1 MKRKYTK
8 ANEADVTAA
17 VGEFIRLIRNGY
29 HNPSM
34 RTLLRKRGINSPS
47 RAENLVKR
55 MLKYG
60 MIKEISDGFYELTQ
74 LNYESRE
81 IMPILLRR
89 ENNKPLGNPLAK
101 FTPQQLVLELRNR
114 GYEVVATR
122 EIRTVETL

>member
-1 MKRKYTK
+1 MRKYK
-8 ANEADVTAA
+8 KSDPADITAA

-47 RAENLVKR
+47 RAENLVKK

-60 MIKEISDGFYELTQ
+60 MIKETSDGFYELTQ

-114 GYEVVATR
+114 GYDVVATR
-122 EIRTVETL
+122 EVKTVETL

>member
-1 MKRKYTK
+1 MRKYTK

-17 VGEFIRLIRNGY
+17 VGEFIRLIRNGC

-47 RAENLVKR
+47 RAENLVKK

-60 MIKEISDGFYELTQ
+60 MIKEINDGFYELTQ

-114 GYEVVATR
+114 GYDVVATR
-122 EIRTVETL
+122 EVRTVETL

>member
-1 MKRKYTK
+1 MKRTYTK
-8 ANEADVTAA
+8 ANPADVTAA
-17 VGEFIRLIRNGY
+17 VGEFIRLIRNGH

-34 RTLLRKRGINSPS
+34 RMLLRKHGINSPS
-47 RAENLVKR
+47 RAKNLVNK

-74 LNYESRE
+74 LNYESKE
-81 IMPILLRR
+81 IMPILLRK
-89 ENNKPLGNPLAK
+89 ENNKPFGNPLSK

-122 EIRTVETL
+122 EIKTVETL